1 MKIKGSLKRK
11 QLYFGGCFIY
21 KYFFRYML
29 FMIIVDSEITLMDLE
44 MSSSD
49 ALYRLI
55 DTNRA
60 YLDKWLSWVE
70 GTRSV
75 MDTINY
81 IFAMSEHDMYSSRYV
96 MEIWHNNLLAGL
108 IDVHNGDRLNK
119 KAEMGYWLGEKF
131 QGKGV
136 MTRSCRAIINY
147 AFYDAGLNRITVKCA
162 EGNEKSQAIPKR
174 LNFTF
179 EGIEKEGQFLYDKYV
194 NLLVFSTLK
203 KDWSK

>member
-1 MKIKGSLKRK
+1 
-11 QLYFGGCFIY
+11 
-21 KYFFRYML
+21 
-29 FMIIVDSEITLMDLE
+29 MIIVDSEITLMDLE

-55 DTNRA
+55 NANRS
-60 YLDKWLSWVE
+60 YLGEWLSWVE
-70 GTRSV
+70 GTLSV

-96 MEIWHNNLLAGL
+96 MEIWCNNLLAGL

-119 KAEMGYWLGEKF
+119 KAEIGYWLGEEF

-136 MTRSCRAIINY
+136 MTRSCRALINY
-147 AFYDAGLNRITVKCA
+147 AFTDAGLNRITIKCA
-162 EGNEKSQAIPKR
+162 EGNKKSQAIPEK
-174 LNFTF
+174 LNFSF
-179 EGIEKEGQFLYDKYV
+179 EGIEKEGQFLYYKYV
-194 NLLVFSTLK
+194 DLFVYSMLK

>member
-1 MKIKGSLKRK
+1 
-11 QLYFGGCFIY
+11 
-21 KYFFRYML
+21 
-29 FMIIVDSEITLMDLE
+29 MIVVDSEITLMDLE

-55 DTNRA
+55 DTNRS
-60 YLDKWLSWVE
+60 YLGEWLSFVE

-96 MEIWHNNLLAGL
+96 MEIWYNNLLAGL

-119 KAEMGYWLGEKF
+119 KAEIGYWLGEEF

-136 MTRSCRAIINY
+136 MTRSCKALINY
-147 AFYDAGLNRITVKCA
+147 AFYDAGLNRITIKCA
-162 EGNEKSQAIPKR
+162 EGNKKSQAIPQK
-174 LNFTF
+174 LNFYF
-179 EGIEKEGQFLYDKYV
+179 EGIEKEGQYLYDKYV
-194 NLLVFSTLK
+194 DLFVYSMLK